1 VAVGTVP
8 NARFLAEEIERQLK
22 LIKRPDF
29 YADVATVQM
38 PSYEPLSQ
46 AMWAADTPSLHVWV
60 TESGVGDSKVG
71 MPRRTLV
78 VWIGG
83 VVKQDRELQENLI
96 ELAESV
102 RAVMLFKLL
111 AVTALADMGV
121 FVIEESEGIA
131 FQLEKQDG
139 GFAGMFLSKWRV
151 EYDYPSPAG

>member
-1 VAVGTVP
+1 MAVGTVP

-22 LIKRPDF
+22 LIKRPDY
-29 YADVATVQM
+29 YADVAWVEM
-38 PSYEPLSQ
+38 PSYEPLSEK
-46 AMWAADTPSLHVWV
+46 MWEPDTPSLHIWIS
-60 TESGVGDSKVG
+60 ESGLGESKIG
-71 MPRRTLV
+71 MPRRTLS

-102 RAVMLFKLL
+102 RAVMLFK
-111 AVTALADMGV
+111 VHTATPSDMAV
-121 FVIEESEGIA
+121 FVIEDDQGIA
-131 FQLEKQDG
+131 FQLERQDG